1 MSAPTKGRHWPG
13 LWFGLALFACGFS
26 VLAQSGV
33 TQIQVDAQLDREQ
46 WPAQPTAPAL
56 LALDPVR
63 QVLLHFE
70 STPTCRI
77 TIRYG
82 AGDAGEY
89 WARDLRNWM
98 VSFGVPL
105 SDITVELAAGP
116 LEGLQLVL
124 EKSNPST
131 TH

>member
-1 MSAPTKGRHWPG
+1 
-13 LWFGLALFACGFS
+13 LWFGPALFACGFS

-33 TQIQVDAQLDREQ
+33 TQIQVDAQLDPEH

-56 LALDPVR
+56 LALNPVR

-77 TIRYG
+77 SIRYG
-82 AGDAGEY
+82 AGDGGKY
-89 WARDLRNWM
+89 WARDLRNWL

-105 SDITVELAAGP
+105 SDITVEPAAGP

-124 EKSNPST
+124 EKSNLST
-131 TH
+131 TD

>member
-1 MSAPTKGRHWPG
+1 M
-13 LWFGLALFACGFS
+13 WFGPALFACGFS
-26 VLAQSGV
+26 MLAQSGV

-56 LALDPVR
+56 LALNPVR
-63 QVLLHFE
+63 QALLNFE

-77 TIRYG
+77 SIRYG

-89 WARDLRNWM
+89 WARDLRNWI

-105 SDITVELAAGP
+105 SDIKVEPAAGS
-116 LEGLQLVL
+116 LKGLQLVL
-124 EKSNPST
+124 EKSNSST

>member
-1 MSAPTKGRHWPG
+1 MSAPTKCRHWLG
-13 LWFGLALFACGFS
+13 LWFGPALFACGFS

-33 TQIQVDAQLDREQ
+33 TQIQVDAQLDPEH

-56 LALDPVR
+56 LALNPVR

-77 TIRYG
+77 SIRYG
-82 AGDAGEY
+82 AGDGGKY
-89 WARDLRNWM
+89 WARDLRNWL

-105 SDITVELAAGP
+105 SDIKVEPAAGS
-116 LEGLQLVL
+116 LKGLQLVL

-131 TH
+131 TD